1 MELFKKLP
9 GYRRAQ
15 SGFEWVL
22 FKRLPWIALVG
33 TILAV
38 AVPAVAWL
46 ALHDTVDPLSDH
58 VFMRLVYIMVGAV
71 VVHWAAVVTLAIG
84 CVIIMV
90 MKGPAYVADA
100 YPLGDRDTPAPLAEK
115 RARARMD

>member
-1 MELFKKLP
+1 MELFRKLP

-22 FKRLPWIALVG
+22 FRRLPWIALAG

-38 AVPAVAWL
+38 AVPGVAWL
-46 ALHDTVDPLSDH
+46 ALSDAVDPLSDPS
-58 VFMRLVYIMVGAV
+58 FMRLVYIMIGAV
-71 VVHWAAVVTLAIG
+71 VVHWAAVVALAIG

-100 YPLGDRDTPAPLAEK
+100 YPLGDGDAPAPATENRP
-115 RARARMD
+115 RAHPD

>member
-1 MELFKKLP
+1 MELFRKLP

-22 FKRLPWIALVG
+22 FKRLPWIALAG

-38 AVPAVAWL
+38 AVPGVAWL
-46 ALHDTVDPLSDH
+46 ALPDSVDPLSDH
-58 VFMRLVYIMVGAV
+58 AFMRLVYIMIGAV
-71 VVHWAAVVTLAIG
+71 VVHLTAVGTLAIG
-84 CVIIMV
+84 FFIIMV

-100 YPLGDRDTPAPLAEK
+100 YPLGDRDTPAPATEK
-115 RARARMD
+115 RPRTRLD

>member
-1 MELFKKLP
+1 MELFRKLP

-22 FKRLPWIALVG
+22 FKRLPWIALAG

-38 AVPAVAWL
+38 AVPGVAWL
-46 ALHDTVDPLSDH
+46 ALPSGVDPLSDPI
-58 VFMRLVYIMVGAV
+58 FMRLVYIMIGAV
-71 VVHWAAVVTLAIG
+71 VVHWAAVGTLAIG

-100 YPLGDRDTPAPLAEK
+100 YPLGDRDTPAPATETRP
-115 RARARMD
+115 RARLD

>member
-1 MELFKKLP
+1 MELFTKLP

-22 FKRLPWIALVG
+22 FRRLPWIALAG

-38 AVPAVAWL
+38 AVPGVAWL
-46 ALHDTVDPLSDH
+46 ALPDGVDPLSDPML
-58 VFMRLVYIMVGAV
+58 MRLIYIMIGAV

-100 YPLGDRDTPAPLAEK
+100 YPLGDRDAPAPPTETRP
-115 RARARMD
+115 RAHPN